1 MLAAAAVVLELRVVF
16 VQPVAEPLVV
26 LVEQCVAVPQDVAAA
41 AAVSDLLAVE
51 QRVVALLV
59 VAAAAVELLVVVVA
73 AGRLE
78 IKQLQLMLKLPQ
90 HRKDLTND
98 LPQSRHDLTSHTK
111 ATAI

>member
-1 MLAAAAVVLELRVVF
+1 LTKHETALHLAKDVVDPHVLAAAAVVLELRVVF

-26 LVEQCVAVPQDVAAA
+26 LVEQCVAVPQDVA
-41 AAVSDLLAVE
+41 
-51 QRVVALLV
+51 
-59 VAAAAVELLVVVVA
+59 AAAAVELLVVVVA